1 MVKKMYSTRST
12 NIKKIVNFV
21 VWKKTVTEMLTGY
34 LKYNEKLPYLNKI
47 TKRSFLVGNKN
58 MGLFGVAL
66 FSTIS

>member
-1 MVKKMYSTRST
+1 
-12 NIKKIVNFV
+12 
-21 VWKKTVTEMLTGY
+21 MLTGY